1 MPTYIVKVTHV
12 SRNGDVTVATPEID
26 APSEKVAVES
36 MRDRYPQSAVESL
49 GEAVEITEEPSLISI
64 FKRRIAA

>member
-1 MPTYIVKVTHV
+1 MPAYIVKVTHV

-26 APSEKVAVES
+26 APSEKIAVES
-36 MRDRYPQSAVESL
+36 MRDRYPQSSVESL
-49 GEAVEITEEPSLISI
+49 GEAVEITEDPSLISI